1 MARSVN
7 KVILVGNLGNDPE
20 LRTTQSGVSV
30 ATISIATSEAYKDKA
45 GEWQSNTEWHRVNLW
60 DYMADSAQKNLKK
73 GSKVYI
79 EGKLQTKSY
88 EKDGITRYV
97 TDIRATSLVLLD
109 PSENKGEYEGQ
120 TKTKNNEFTNPSDQ
134 PDTMKRVD
142 EDDDIPF

>member
-7 KVILVGNLGNDPE
+7 KVILVGNLGQDPE

-73 GSKVYI
+73 GSKVYV

-97 TDIRATSLVLLD
+97 TDIRATSLILLD
-109 PSENKGEYEGQ
+109 PSENKGEYER
-120 TKTKNNEFTNPSDQ
+120 KPVNNEFTHPSDQ
-134 PDTMKRVD
+134 PEPMKVD
-142 EDDDIPF
+142 ENDDIPF